1 MEVPEQASPEA
12 TADEMSEE
20 ASDILSPLNPN
31 RMAAHRHGS
40 VAQQPLTPGVASG
53 IVASANIENKGLRKG
68 RWRKSIGGTP
78 CRGDVAHHRTDP
90 VERLLVASVTKHR
103 RWTAL
108 SSPAASEAST
118 TDAWSDAEL
127 SVVTD

>member
-1 MEVPEQASPEA
+1 MRAAEV
-12 TADEMSEE
+12 EE

-31 RMAAHRHGS
+31 RMAAHGRHSS
-40 VAQQPLTPGVASG
+40 VVHQPLTPGVASG

-68 RWRKSIGGTP
+68 RWRRSIGGTP
-78 CRGDVAHHRTDP
+78 CRDAALHRTDP

-108 SSPAASEAST
+108 NSPAASEAST

-127 SVVTD
+127 QVVTD

>member
-12 TADEMSEE
+12 TAEEAMAEE

-31 RMAAHRHGS
+31 RMAAHGRHGS

-90 VERLLVASVTKHR
+90 VERLLVA
-103 RWTAL
+103 
-108 SSPAASEAST
+108 
-118 TDAWSDAEL
+118 
-127 SVVTD
+127 